1 MNANYITHLESKK
14 MSEKTIQVYVNRVNS
29 LLDFVSKEDKDITT
43 YDIENWMSSMS
54 NLSGASIAQSLSAV
68 KSYFRYLS
76 KENIIVKDPAANIDS
91 PHYDNKPKH
100 YMDAEMVSNM
110 ILHAKNYRDK
120 AIVIT
125 LVSTGMRVGEMTN
138 LTLSQYK
145 HMKETGDNK
154 ITIIGKGN
162 KRRFVFFNQETQDA
176 IDKYLAN
183 RDGSKIVCD
192 RLFTSNW
199 GGPIHANNLS
209 QTLKTI
215 AKNAGIPFYEDMCNH
230 QLRAACATIMNA
242 KEVPLTTIQYVLGHS
257 NINTTMR
264 YTKINPEDAMSAVN
278 SMNFAI

>member
-29 LLDFVSKEDKDITT
+29 LLNFVNKEDKDITT
-43 YDIENWMSSMS
+43 HDIENWMSSMS

-76 KENIIVKDPAANIDS
+76 KENIIVKDPATNIDS

-100 YMDAEMVSNM
+100 YMDTEMVSNM

-120 AIVIT
+120 AIIIT
-125 LVSTGMRVGEMTN
+125 LVSTGMRISELLNITID
-138 LTLSQYK
+138 QYNK
-145 HMKETGDNK
+145 MKETGDNK
-154 ITIIGKGN
+154 ITIVGKGN
-162 KRRFVFFNQETQDA
+162 KRRFVFFNNETKEA
-176 IDKYLAN
+176 IDKYLSH
-183 RDGSKIVCD
+183 RDESTVTCSN
-192 RLFTSNW
+192 LFTSNW

-215 AKNAGIPFYEDMCNH
+215 AKNAGIPFYNDMCNH

-242 KEVPLTTIQYVLGHS
+242 KEIPLATIQYVLGHS

-278 SMNFAI
+278 NMNFAV